1 MQLGPSQLDDT
12 TPSQPVWVERAHAI
26 RTPLAVISTAVDLA
40 RVAAPAKG
48 AIDHVRL
55 NLALAS
61 IENALQQAV
70 ELVEE
75 WRPRP

>member
-1 MQLGPSQLDDT
+1 MRPRPSQLRDNSLPDA
-12 TPSQPVWVERAHAI
+12 VWVERAHAI

-48 AIDHVRL
+48 SIDHVRL

-75 WRPRP
+75 WRPEP